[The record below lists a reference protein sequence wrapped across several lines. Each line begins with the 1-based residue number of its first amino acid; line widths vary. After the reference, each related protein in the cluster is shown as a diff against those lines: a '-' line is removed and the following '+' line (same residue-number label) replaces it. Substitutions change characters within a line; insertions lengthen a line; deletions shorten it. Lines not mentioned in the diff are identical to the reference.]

1 MELMETLEELKDL
14 NQRHAKV
21 DLNLMLQQK
30 QQQLIDEIKQQE
42 DEDEAMIKLV
52 YKTFLLI
59 KRILFSW
66 NLGHFVINKILLK
79 IIYYFF
85 FIYF

>member
-52 YKTFLLI
+52 FL
-59 KRILFSW
+59 
-66 NLGHFVINKILLK
+66 
-79 IIYYFF
+79 
-85 FIYF
+85 